1 MRALPI
7 LLVLCACGG
16 GGGGG
21 GDPPPPLI
29 PSGPGAVSGLTPFA
43 PSCGGTGGIS
53 YVNSEV
59 EPHLAVDPRDANHLI
74 AVWQQDRWS
83 NGSARGLLSAMSLD
97 GGTTWTVSQATF
109 AECNGGTAA
118 NGGAFQRATDPWVAF
133 AADGTAYQM
142 GLVSSGTSFA
152 ADSSN
157 AMTVSR
163 SADGGRTW
171 SNPAAL
177 IVDGAP
183 FFNDKNTITA
193 DPLDARYAYAVWD
206 RLRRGANG
214 PTYFART
221 IDGGATWEPA
231 RNIYNPGARSQTI
244 GNLVRVLPDGTL
256 VNLFTQ
262 LDGIDTTSPT
272 GSLRVIRSSDRGATW
287 SAPTTVSPHQPLGA
301 RDPTTGRRVRDGSIL
316 AQMAAA
322 PDGSLHVVW
331 QDARFTGVRDAIA
344 YSRSTDAGLTW
355 TAPVRVNADPN
366 VIAFTPQ
373 VHVLANGT
381 IGVAYYDF
389 RSDTPDVETLPT
401 DYWLARSTDG
411 ATWTETRVAG
421 PFDLLLA
428 PDAGGLFLGDYM
440 GLDGAG
446 TTFLSLHVRTTGN
459 IANRTDVYFSRVPAG
474 APGLAYA
481 ASVPK
486 AALREAGFESRVA
499 ANLARARA
507 AREVRAQEP

>member
-7 LLVLCACGG
+7 LLLVCACSGG
-16 GGGGG
+16 GGGGA
-21 GDPPPPLI
+21 DPAPA
-29 PSGPGAVSGLTPFA
+29 PSGQGAVSGLSPFA
-43 PSCGGTGGIS
+43 PSCGGTGGTS

-59 EPHLAVDPRDANHLI
+59 EPHLAVNPRDANHLV
-74 AVWQQDRWS
+74 AAWQQDRWS
-83 NGSARGLLSAMSLD
+83 NGSARGLLSAVSLD
-97 GGTTWTVSQATF
+97 GGATWTITQAPF

-142 GLVSSGTSFA
+142 GLATNGTSFTE
-152 ADSSN
+152 DSNN

-171 SNPAAL
+171 SNPVSL
-177 IVDGAP
+177 IHDFGAD

-193 DPLDARYAYAVWD
+193 DPLDARFVYAVWD
-206 RLRRGANG
+206 RLRRDVNG

-231 RNIYNPGARSQTI
+231 RNIYNPGAQSQTI
-244 GNLVRVLPDGTL
+244 GNLIRVLPDGTL
-256 VNLFTQ
+256 VNLFTH
-262 LDGIDTTSPT
+262 LDGTNTNAPT
-272 GSLRVIRSSDRGATW
+272 GTLRVIRSTDRGATW
-287 SAPTTVSPHQPLGA
+287 SAPTIVSSHQPLGA
-301 RDPTTGRRVRDGSIL
+301 RDPATGRRVRDGSVI
-316 AQMAAA
+316 AQMAAG

-331 QDARFTGVRDAIA
+331 QDARFTGARDAIA
-344 YSRSTDAGLTW
+344 YSRSMDAGLTW
-355 TAPVRVNADPN
+355 TVPVRVNADPN
-366 VIAFTPQ
+366 VIAFMPQ

-389 RSDTPDVETLPT
+389 RSNTPDVETLPT

-411 ATWTETRVAG
+411 VAWTETRVAG

-428 PDAGGLFLGDYM
+428 PDAGGLFFGDYM
-440 GLDGAG
+440 GLEGAG

-459 IANRTDVYFSRVPAG
+459 IANRTDVYFSRVPAA

-481 ASVPK
+481 ASGPK
-486 AALREAGFESRVA
+486 AALRDAQFERRVA
-499 ANLARARA
+499 ANLGSASA
-507 AREVRAQEP
+507 ARGVRPQEP